1 MDDLLNSNMTEFV
14 NGDSGK
20 TEEHRVLKVMMRRRE
35 LMLAQMFGSESGV
48 EVSPDKRDIRLAN
61 EVITA
66 QETATLKLI
75 ELNNRE
81 NDGDKDLT
89 ALVVEAL
96 KRVGQVASIDPMAS
110 TRPKELDSIE
120 YDILDGELVE
130 DNSELELSKF
140 VKHGEDDE

>member
-1 MDDLLNSNMTEFV
+1 MEDFINND
-14 NGDSGK
+14 GGK
-20 TEEHRVLKVMMRRRE
+20 TEEHRVLQVMMRRRE
-35 LMLAQMFGSESGV
+35 LMLSKMFGGENGV
-48 EVSPDKRDIRLAN
+48 EVSPEKKDIRLAN

-81 NDGDKDLT
+81 NDDNKDLT

-110 TRPKELDSIE
+110 TRPKELDSID
-120 YDILDGELVE
+120 YDILDGELIE

>member
-1 MDDLLNSNMTEFV
+1 MDDFMNN
-14 NGDSGK
+14 NNSGK
-20 TEEHRVLKVMMRRRE
+20 TEEHRVLQVMMRRRE

-81 NDGDKDLT
+81 GESDRDLT
-89 ALVVEAL
+89 SIVVEAL

-120 YDILDGELVE
+120 YDVTDGELVE
-130 DNSELELSKF
+130 DNTELELSKF
-140 VKHGEDDE
+140 IKNGDEDE

>member
-1 MDDLLNSNMTEFV
+1 MDDFMNN
-14 NGDSGK
+14 NNSGK

-81 NDGDKDLT
+81 GESDRDLT
-89 ALVVEAL
+89 SIVVEAL

-120 YDILDGELVE
+120 YDVTDGELVE
-130 DNSELELSKF
+130 DNTELELSKF
-140 VKHGEDDE
+140 IKNGDEDE

>member
-1 MDDLLNSNMTEFV
+1 MDDFMDKN
-14 NGDSGK
+14 NGGK
-20 TEEHRVLKVMMRRRE
+20 TEEHEVLQVMMRRRE
-35 LMLAQMFGSESGV
+35 LMLSKMFESENGE
-48 EVSPDKRDIRLAN
+48 EVSPDKKDIRLAN
-61 EVITA
+61 EVITS

-75 ELNNRE
+75 ELNNKE
-81 NDGDKDLT
+81 SDKDNNLT

-120 YDILDGELVE
+120 YDILEGELIE

-140 VKHGEDDE
+140 VKHGGDDE